1 MKNEWKK
8 LWLYI
13 AALLVLIISAI
24 TSFSKEKRSYGNAT
38 EIKDSI
44 KTILPSD
51 SLNVYLTNEMS
62 DSPDMEGFDKKVNNF
77 MSVWQLR
84 GVSLSVFR
92 NDSLLVSKGY
102 GMADKENHIEMSP
115 RNILRIASV
124 SKLIT
129 ATGIMRLIEQKK
141 LSLKDTVFGARG
153 ILNDEEYNNSI
164 QDFQYYNITVEHLLR
179 HQGGFS
185 KRLGD
190 PMFSTLRI
198 IRQNGLDT
206 IPTQNTL
213 LKYILKRRLDFRPG
227 HSQSYSNFGYF
238 LLSIIIEKI
247 SGLPYEEYI
256 QKYVLRP
263 AGCYDFHIA
272 NNYYAG
278 KYPNEVRY
286 YVQLNEPLVPEYN
299 NSGKYVLKCYGGND
313 IQSLSGAGAW
323 VASSAEIAKFVA
335 SIDGQDGVKDIISYD
350 TIEEMTQYFDDATY
364 ALGWND
370 TRPNIGWVRTGTFSG
385 TTALIKYYPDGEC
398 WIFISNTSTWKG
410 STFTRYTS
418 GLFRRLRAEYS
429 SKLPKQNLFKMN

>member
-92 NDSLLVSKGY
+92 NDSLLFSKGY

-153 ILNDEEYNNSI
+153 ILNDEEYKINAFSSLADGYMEKPFSLLLINNPL
-164 QDFQYYNITVEHLLR
+164 FYKFLT
-179 HQGGFS
+179 
-185 KRLGD
+185 
-190 PMFSTLRI
+190 RI
-198 IRQNGLDT
+198 FFATKFPLNF
-206 IPTQNTL
+206 
-213 LKYILKRRLDFRPG
+213 YSFR
-227 HSQSYSNFGYF
+227 F
-238 LLSIIIEKI
+238 
-247 SGLPYEEYI
+247 
-256 QKYVLRP
+256 
-263 AGCYDFHIA
+263 
-272 NNYYAG
+272 
-278 KYPNEVRY
+278 
-286 YVQLNEPLVPEYN
+286 
-299 NSGKYVLKCYGGND
+299 
-313 IQSLSGAGAW
+313 SLS
-323 VASSAEIAKFVA
+323 V
-335 SIDGQDGVKDIISYD
+335 IDRRNIC
-350 TIEEMTQYFDDATY
+350 YFKPFAT
-364 ALGWND
+364 
-370 TRPNIGWVRTGTFSG
+370 S
-385 TTALIKYYPDGEC
+385 
-398 WIFISNTSTWKG
+398 
-410 STFTRYTS
+410 
-418 GLFRRLRAEYS
+418 
-429 SKLPKQNLFKMN
+429 QNS